1 MANEFQKA
9 LLESYPSIELLPLDP
24 SDEAEVD
31 AAVAGGSTGDT
42 LFEFLWKEMADH
54 AGDPENALEA
64 LEHAIR
70 DIRAVRDAVMHIQA
84 APRAPSA

>member
-9 LLESYPSIELLPLDP
+9 LLTSYPNIELLPLDP
-24 SDEAEVD
+24 SNEAEVD
-31 AAVAGGSTGDT
+31 AAVASGSTGDT

-54 AGDPENALEA
+54 SGDPENALEA
-64 LEHAIR
+64 LDHAIR
-70 DIRAVRDAVMHIQA
+70 DVRAVREAVMEVRS